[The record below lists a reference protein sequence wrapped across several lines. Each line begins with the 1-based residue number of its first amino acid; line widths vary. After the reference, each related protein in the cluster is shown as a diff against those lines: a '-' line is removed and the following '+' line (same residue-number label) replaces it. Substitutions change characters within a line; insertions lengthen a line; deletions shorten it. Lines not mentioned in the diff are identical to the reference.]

1 MPHTSNMLVHFA
13 RNPSGRDFA
22 VGDIH
27 GCFPLLRQRLEETGF
42 DPARDRLFS
51 VGDLVDRGPD
61 SEAALDWIGQPWFHA
76 VRGNHEQ
83 MAIDSAAGRYDRGN
97 YRANGGAW
105 FLDLPF
111 PEQSRIAAVLDGL
124 PIAIEVDTARGTVGI
139 VHADIAGRTW
149 AAFRASLLETPSRS
163 RLRTITETALW
174 SRARAAYDDCAGV
187 PDLHRLV
194 VGHTPMPEGIRTQ
207 GNVVFIDTGAVFRGG
222 RLSIVD
228 LAAL

>member
-1 MPHTSNMLVHFA
+1 MSQTPNMIVHFA
-13 RNPSGRDFA
+13 RNRAGRDFA
-22 VGDIH
+22 VGDVH

-42 DPARDRLFS
+42 DPACDRLFS

-61 SEAALDWIGQPWFHA
+61 SEVVLDWISQPWFHA

-83 MAIDSAAGRYDRGN
+83 MAIDSAAGRYDRDN

-105 FLDLPF
+105 FLDLPS
-111 PEQSRIAAVLDGL
+111 PQQIRIAAALDRL
-124 PIAIEVDTARGTVGI
+124 PIAIEVDTVCGTVGV

-149 AAFRASLLETPSRS
+149 AAFRASLLETPSRN

-174 SRARAAYDDCAGV
+174 SRARAAYDDCTGV

-194 VGHTPMPEGIRTQ
+194 VGHTPMPGGIRTQ

-222 RLSIVD
+222 HLTVIELDV
-228 LAAL
+228 L